1 MINLLKGAVVIG
13 VGLVFGVAMVKAI
26 RKAKEDNDNEQNDV
40 TIEEYLDE
48 ETLKQINQIKKECRK
63 TIIRNTIL
71 KLFLNIGIPM
81 MITRAIKMQQ
91 NERLVVTHDNS
102 TNEE

>member
-1 MINLLKGAVVIG
+1 MTNLIKGTIVIG

-40 TIEEYLDE
+40 TIEECLDE

-71 KLFLNIGIPM
+71 KLFLTIGIPM

-91 NERLVVTHDNS
+91 NERSVVTHDNS

>member
-1 MINLLKGAVVIG
+1 MTNLIKGAVVIG
-13 VGLVFGVAMVKAI
+13 VGLAFGAVIVKAI

-40 TIEEYLDE
+40 TIEECLDE

-71 KLFLNIGIPM
+71 KLFLTIGIPM

-91 NERLVVTHDNS
+91 NERSVVTHDNS

>member
-1 MINLLKGAVVIG
+1 MTNLIKGTIVIG

-26 RKAKEDNDNEQNDV
+26 RKAKEDNNNEQNDV
-40 TIEEYLDE
+40 TIEECLDE

-71 KLFLNIGIPM
+71 KLFLTIGLPM
-81 MITRAIKMQQ
+81 MITRAIKKQQ
-91 NERLVVTHDNS
+91 NERLVVSHDNS

>member
-1 MINLLKGAVVIG
+1 MINLIKGAVVIG
-13 VGLVFGVAMVKAI
+13 VGLVLGAVIVKAI
-26 RKAKEDNDNEQNDV
+26 HKAKEDNDNEQNDV

-71 KLFLNIGIPM
+71 KLFLTIGIPM
-81 MITRAIKMQQ
+81 MMTRAIKMQQ

>member
-1 MINLLKGAVVIG
+1 MTNLIKGTIVIG

-40 TIEEYLDE
+40 TIEECLDE

-71 KLFLNIGIPM
+71 KLFLTIGIPM

>member
-1 MINLLKGAVVIG
+1 MINLLKGTIVIG

-40 TIEEYLDE
+40 TIEECLDE

-71 KLFLNIGIPM
+71 KLFLTIGIPM
-81 MITRAIKMQQ
+81 MITRAMKMQQ
-91 NERLVVTHDNS
+91 NERSVVTHDNS

>member
-1 MINLLKGAVVIG
+1 MINLIKGTIVIG

-40 TIEEYLDE
+40 TIEECLDE

-71 KLFLNIGIPM
+71 KLFLTIGIPM

-91 NERLVVTHDNS
+91 NERSVVTHDNS